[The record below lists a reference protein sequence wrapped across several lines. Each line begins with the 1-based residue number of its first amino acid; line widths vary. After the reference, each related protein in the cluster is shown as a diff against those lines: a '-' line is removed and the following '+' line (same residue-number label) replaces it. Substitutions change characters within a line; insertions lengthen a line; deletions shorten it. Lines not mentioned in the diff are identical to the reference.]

1 MPVRP
6 PHGDRRHSAADPR
19 RPDRRP
25 LTVHPAG
32 RVGRWMASR
41 RTPAVGTTPGP
52 RLRTRLMGPTE
63 ARELVAPGQWLL
75 GQSAKPRHR
84 RASGR
89 RRRTRRVG
97 RGDRPAHSRSETAIC
112 PRRAASGRHVRPR
125 CHSGKNK
132 RCCVEHAWPET
143 MSASATRALFLPGST
158 SRQARRP
165 SRSPTHPSPDRADA
179 RPIVSASCATAGSSV
194 SSAASPA
201 IAARSSNCRSRPYG
215 LPRSTSAK

>member
-1 MPVRP
+1 MVTGDTVRLI
-6 PHGDRRHSAADPR
+6 HDVLIGDRSLFT
-19 RPDRRP
+19 RPDGLADGWRVAEP
-25 LTVHPAG
+25 LLSAPPPVHDYA
-32 RVGRWMASR
+32 
-41 RTPAVGTTPGP
+41 PGSW
-52 RLRTRLMGPTE
+52 GPTE

-112 PRRAASGRHVRPR
+112 PRRAASGRHVRAR

-143 MSASATRALFLPGST
+143 MSASATRAPFLPGST
-158 SRQARRP
+158 SRPARRGERRP